1 MHSLQKIDNGIKIQ
15 KELFKMKKYI
25 YNYVIKMKNKDKTD
39 QIKEYVTYLKK
50 ELDRALILGAETDHF
65 EINYLF
71 SFFPSGF
78 DINFDYECIEFVY
91 YSNDKKVCG
100 KGVIPPCEFEF
111 RIDSNIIKFK
121 FFDFEFD
128 ITDLNNAKFFVS
140 KIMKVL
146 EEKLNMTKLFIEPC
160 ISQLREDLNKKKK
173 TEVENKKNEIEN
185 KKNKQLENMLLLV
198 QENLNNKKEIK
209 QNEEDIVNYKNMF
222 ESKEKDINKINNEYK
237 EQKPY
242 VTTLRE
248 NEEDEINDFDN
259 DDLGKINVKIS
270 KKPNNFYSDIID
282 TNIKDIN
289 SKLKSNNNEFIFNN
303 KDKKN
308 IPKNNLPKVNK
319 IK

>member
-1 MHSLQKIDNGIKIQ
+1 
-15 KELFKMKKYI
+15 
-25 YNYVIKMKNKDKTD
+25 
-39 QIKEYVTYLKK
+39 
-50 ELDRALILGAETDHF
+50 
-65 EINYLF
+65 
-71 SFFPSGF
+71 
-78 DINFDYECIEFVY
+78 
-91 YSNDKKVCG
+91 
-100 KGVIPPCEFEF
+100 
-111 RIDSNIIKFK
+111 
-121 FFDFEFD
+121 
-128 ITDLNNAKFFVS
+128 
-140 KIMKVL
+140 
-146 EEKLNMTKLFIEPC
+146 
-160 ISQLREDLNKKKK
+160 
-173 TEVENKKNEIEN
+173 
-185 KKNKQLENMLLLV
+185 MLLLV

-237 EQKPY
+237 EHQPY

-282 TNIKDIN
+282 TKIKDIN

>member
-1 MHSLQKIDNGIKIQ
+1 
-15 KELFKMKKYI
+15 
-25 YNYVIKMKNKDKTD
+25 
-39 QIKEYVTYLKK
+39 
-50 ELDRALILGAETDHF
+50 
-65 EINYLF
+65 
-71 SFFPSGF
+71 
-78 DINFDYECIEFVY
+78 
-91 YSNDKKVCG
+91 
-100 KGVIPPCEFEF
+100 
-111 RIDSNIIKFK
+111 
-121 FFDFEFD
+121 
-128 ITDLNNAKFFVS
+128 
-140 KIMKVL
+140 
-146 EEKLNMTKLFIEPC
+146 
-160 ISQLREDLNKKKK
+160 
-173 TEVENKKNEIEN
+173 
-185 KKNKQLENMLLLV
+185 MLLLV